1 MKDIA
6 PHEPQEELASAAD
19 AFADAQNSET
29 RWQAFE
35 AQHGIK
41 RVFIELPE
49 PTYSALER
57 LAEQQ
62 RRSVSTL
69 IERVIQDLV
78 VTFTPLAG

>member
-1 MKDIA
+1 MKGIA
-6 PHEPQEELASAAD
+6 PHEPQEQVLSAAE
-19 AFADAQNSET
+19 AFADAQNSEA

-35 AQHGIK
+35 TRHGIK

-49 PTYSALER
+49 PTYNTLEQ

-62 RRSVSTL
+62 QRSVSTL

-78 VTFTPLAG
+78 VTFAPMTG